1 MISDALP
8 YVNIQTKLCDILE
21 MDWLLS
27 ALGWELSSI
36 HAGYQVWLA
45 LSIGIIPERSTEHSW
60 LSALRKFS
68 RVRLVMLSFWLL
80 IFLLECWT
88 RGISAGSL
96 SYFFVLLGHVCL
108 PVPDFL
114 PRYLIKCCKWK
125 WSAYR
130 SACNWWDADPWR
142 WRDVSGGN
150 IGGKS
155 ECLVEAMSGPVRTF
169 HFCQRNRNRRAL
181 LIPNLLLRSR
191 EIWWSLEPPTVFG
204 TATPRAKL
212 KSCSGLW
219 DLWNQNSINVFY

>member
-125 WSAYR
+125 WSAYG
-130 SACNWWDADPWR
+130 SACNWWHAGMS
-142 WRDVSGGN
+142 VGG
-150 IGGKS
+150 I
-155 ECLVEAMSGPVRTF
+155 LVERVSALWRPYLGQYVPFTFARELETGGP
-169 HFCQRNRNRRAL
+169 C
-181 LIPNLLLRSR
+181 
-191 EIWWSLEPPTVFG
+191 WSQTYSWGLGRFG
-204 TATPRAKL
+204 GR
-212 KSCSGLW
+212 
-219 DLWNQNSINVFY
+219 